1 MKKLFVCAAAF
12 LCAALAAAG
21 AEAAVP
27 KVYFTKEIS
36 PEGIMKVYNALE
48 KKAEGKNVAVKISTG
63 EPPASHPLDAKL
75 IKELVQHV
83 KGSIVECNTA
93 YGGARGDTFEHMRV
107 ALERGYTSIAYV
119 DILDADGSMAL
130 PVKNGKH
137 LKEDLVGSRFKNYDY
152 YVVLSHFK
160 GHAMA
165 GFGGAIK
172 NISIGLGSRRG
183 KALIHSGGRSTS
195 NVWCGEQDAF
205 LESMAE
211 AGKAVTDALGGKI
224 LYVSVLNNISV
235 DCDCNPSPAKPEI
248 HDIGV
253 LASTDPVAIDQA
265 SIDLA
270 FAAEGSRPLVERVES
285 RSGLHTLEYA
295 EQIGLGSRKYEL
307 VKLD

>member
-1 MKKLFVCAAAF
+1 MKKLSVI
-12 LCAALAAAG
+12 AALAVAFACAR

-27 KVYFTKEIS
+27 KVYFTKDIS

-48 KKAEGKNVAVKISTG
+48 KKADGKNVAVKISTG
-63 EPPASHPLDAKL
+63 EPGSNYLKPEL
-75 IKELVQHV
+75 IGDFVRHV

-107 ALERGYTSIAYV
+107 ALQHGYTNVAYV

-130 PVKNGKH
+130 PVRDGRH

-172 NISIGLGSRRG
+172 NISIGLGSRQG

-211 AGKAVTDALGGKI
+211 AGKAVVSALDGKI
-224 LYVSVLNNISV
+224 LFVNVMNRISI
-235 DCDCNPSPAKPEI
+235 DCDCDPSPTEPEI

-270 FAAEGSRPLVERVES
+270 FAAEGSKSLVERVNS
-285 RSGLHTLEYA
+285 RNGLHTLEYA
-295 EQIGLGSRKYEL
+295 EKIGLGSRKYEL

>member
-1 MKKLFVCAAAF
+1 MKKLSVI
-12 LCAALAAAG
+12 AALAVAFACAR

-27 KVYFTKEIS
+27 KVYFTKDIS

-48 KKAEGKNVAVKISTG
+48 KKADGKNVAVKISTG
-63 EPPASHPLDAKL
+63 EPGSNYLKPEL
-75 IKELVQHV
+75 IGDFVRHV

-107 ALERGYTSIAYV
+107 ALQHGYTNVAYV

-130 PVKNGKH
+130 PVRDGRH

-172 NISIGLGSRRG
+172 NISIELGSRQG

-211 AGKAVTDALGGKI
+211 AGKAVVSALDGKI
-224 LYVSVLNNISV
+224 LFVNVMNRISI
-235 DCDCNPSPAKPEI
+235 DCDCDPSPTEPEI

-270 FAAEGSRPLVERVES
+270 FAAEGSKSLVERVNS
-285 RSGLHTLEYA
+285 RNGLHTLEYA
-295 EQIGLGSRKYEL
+295 EKIGLGSRKYEL

>member
-1 MKKLFVCAAAF
+1 MKKLSVI
-12 LCAALAAAG
+12 AALAVAFACAR

-27 KVYFTKEIS
+27 KVYFTKDIS

-48 KKAEGKNVAVKISTG
+48 KKAKGENVAVKISTG
-63 EPPASHPLDAKL
+63 EPGSNYLKPEL
-75 IKELVQHV
+75 IGDFVRHV

-107 ALERGYTSIAYV
+107 ALQHGYTNVAYV

-130 PVKNGKH
+130 PVKDGRH

-172 NISIGLGSRRG
+172 NISIGLGSRQG

-211 AGKAVTDALGGKI
+211 AGKAVVSALDGKI
-224 LYVSVLNNISV
+224 LFVNVMNRISI
-235 DCDCNPSPAKPEI
+235 DCDCDPSPTEPEI

-270 FAAEGSRPLVERVES
+270 FAAEGSKSLVERVNS
-285 RSGLHTLEYA
+285 RNGLHTLEYA
-295 EQIGLGSRKYEL
+295 EKIGLGSRKYEL

>member
-1 MKKLFVCAAAF
+1 MKKLSVI
-12 LCAALAAAG
+12 AALAVAFACAR

-27 KVYFTKEIS
+27 KVYFTKDIS
-36 PEGIMKVYNALE
+36 PAGIMKVYNALE
-48 KKAEGKNVAVKISTG
+48 KKADGKNVAVKISTG
-63 EPPASHPLDAKL
+63 EPGSNYLKPEL
-75 IKELVQHV
+75 IGDFVRHV

-107 ALERGYTSIAYV
+107 ALQHGYTNVAYV

-130 PVKNGKH
+130 PVKDGRH

-172 NISIGLGSRRG
+172 NISIGLGSRQG

-211 AGKAVTDALGGKI
+211 AGKAVVNALGGKI
-224 LYVSVLNNISV
+224 LFVNVMNRISI
-235 DCDCNPSPAKPEI
+235 DCDCDPSPSAPEI

-270 FAAEGSRPLVERVES
+270 FAAEGSKSLVERVNS
-285 RSGLHTLEYA
+285 RNGLHTLEYA
-295 EQIGLGSRKYEL
+295 EKIGLGSRKYEL
-307 VKLD
+307 VEID

>member
-1 MKKLFVCAAAF
+1 MKKLSVI
-12 LCAALAAAG
+12 AALAVAFACAR

-27 KVYFTKEIS
+27 KVYFTKDIS

-48 KKAEGKNVAVKISTG
+48 KKAKGENVAVKISTG
-63 EPPASHPLDAKL
+63 EPGSNYLKPEL
-75 IKELVQHV
+75 IGDFVRHV

-107 ALERGYTSIAYV
+107 ALQHGYTNVAYV

-130 PVKNGKH
+130 PVRDGRH

-172 NISIGLGSRRG
+172 NISIGLGSRQG

-211 AGKAVTDALGGKI
+211 AGKAVVSALDGKI
-224 LYVSVLNNISV
+224 LFVNVMNRISI
-235 DCDCNPSPAKPEI
+235 DCDCDPSPTEPEI

-270 FAAEGSRPLVERVES
+270 FAAEGSKSLVERVNS
-285 RSGLHTLEYA
+285 RNGLHTLEYA
-295 EQIGLGSRKYEL
+295 EKIGLGSRKYEL

>member
-1 MKKLFVCAAAF
+1 MKKLSVI
-12 LCAALAAAG
+12 AALAVAFACAR

-27 KVYFTKEIS
+27 KVYFTKDIS

-48 KKAEGKNVAVKISTG
+48 KKAKGENVAVKISTG
-63 EPPASHPLDAKL
+63 EPGSNYLKPEL
-75 IKELVQHV
+75 IWDFVRHV

-107 ALERGYTSIAYV
+107 ALQHGYTNVAYV

-130 PVKNGKH
+130 PVRDGRH

-172 NISIGLGSRRG
+172 NISIGLGSRQG

-211 AGKAVTDALGGKI
+211 AGKAVVSALDGKI
-224 LYVSVLNNISV
+224 LFVNVMNRISI
-235 DCDCNPSPAKPEI
+235 DCDCDPSPTEPEI

-270 FAAEGSRPLVERVES
+270 FAAEGSKPLVERVNS
-285 RSGLHTLEYA
+285 RNGLHTLEYA
-295 EQIGLGSRKYEL
+295 EKIGLGSRKYEL

>member
-1 MKKLFVCAAAF
+1 MKKLSVI
-12 LCAALAAAG
+12 AALAVAFACAQ

-27 KVYFTKEIS
+27 KVYFTKDIS
-36 PEGIMKVYNALE
+36 PAGIMKVYNALE

-63 EPPASHPLDAKL
+63 EPGSNYLRPEL
-75 IKELVQHV
+75 IGDFVRHV

-107 ALERGYTSIAYV
+107 ALQHGYTNVAYV

-130 PVKNGKH
+130 PVKDGRH

-152 YVVLSHFK
+152 YVVLSHSK

-172 NISIGLGSRRG
+172 NISIGLGSRQG

-211 AGKAVTDALGGKI
+211 AGKAVVNALGGKI
-224 LYVSVLNNISV
+224 LFVNVMNRISI
-235 DCDCNPSPAKPEI
+235 DCDCAPSPSEPEI

-270 FAAEGSRPLVERVES
+270 FAAEGSKSLVERVNS
-285 RSGLHTLEYA
+285 RNGLHTLEYA
-295 EQIGLGSRKYEL
+295 EKIGLGSRKYEL
-307 VKLD
+307 VEID

>member
-1 MKKLFVCAAAF
+1 MKKLSVI
-12 LCAALAAAG
+12 AALAVAFACAR

-27 KVYFTKEIS
+27 KVYFTKDIS

-48 KKAEGKNVAVKISTG
+48 KKAKGENVAVKISTG
-63 EPPASHPLDAKL
+63 EPGSNYLKPEL
-75 IKELVQHV
+75 IGDFVRHV

-107 ALERGYTSIAYV
+107 ALQHGYTNVAYV

-130 PVKNGKH
+130 PVKDGRH

-172 NISIGLGSRRG
+172 NISIGLGSRQG

-211 AGKAVTDALGGKI
+211 AGKAVVSALDGKI
-224 LYVSVLNNISV
+224 LFVNVMNRISI
-235 DCDCNPSPAKPEI
+235 DCDCDPSPSEPEI

-270 FAAEGSRPLVERVES
+270 FAAEGSKSLVERVES
-285 RSGLHTLEYA
+285 RNGLHTLEYA
-295 EQIGLGSRKYEL
+295 EKIGLGSRKYEL

>member
-1 MKKLFVCAAAF
+1 MKKLSVI
-12 LCAALAAAG
+12 AALAVAFACAR

-27 KVYFTKEIS
+27 KVYFTKDIS

-48 KKAEGKNVAVKISTG
+48 KKAEGENVAVKISTG
-63 EPPASHPLDAKL
+63 EPGSNYLKPEL
-75 IKELVQHV
+75 IGDFVRHV

-107 ALERGYTSIAYV
+107 ALQHGYTNVAYV

-130 PVKNGKH
+130 PVKDGRH

-172 NISIGLGSRRG
+172 NISIGLGSRQG

-211 AGKAVTDALGGKI
+211 AGKAVVSALDGKI
-224 LYVSVLNNISV
+224 LFVNVMNRISI
-235 DCDCNPSPAKPEI
+235 DCDCDPSPTEPEI

-270 FAAEGSRPLVERVES
+270 FAAEGSKSLVERVNS
-285 RSGLHTLEYA
+285 RNGLHTLEYA
-295 EQIGLGSRKYEL
+295 EKIGLGSRKYEL

>member
-1 MKKLFVCAAAF
+1 MKKLSVI
-12 LCAALAAAG
+12 AALAVAFACAR

-27 KVYFTKEIS
+27 KVYFTKDIS

-48 KKAEGKNVAVKISTG
+48 KKADGKNVAVKISTG
-63 EPPASHPLDAKL
+63 EPGSNYLKPEL
-75 IKELVQHV
+75 IGDFVRHV

-107 ALERGYTSIAYV
+107 ALQHGYTNVAYV

-130 PVKNGKH
+130 PVRDGRH

-172 NISIGLGSRRG
+172 NISIELGSRQG

-211 AGKAVTDALGGKI
+211 AGKAVVSALDSKI
-224 LYVSVLNNISV
+224 LFVNVMNRISI
-235 DCDCNPSPAKPEI
+235 DCDCDPSPTEPEI

-270 FAAEGSRPLVERVES
+270 FAAEGSKSLVERVNS
-285 RSGLHTLEYA
+285 RNGLHTLEYA
-295 EQIGLGSRKYEL
+295 EKIGLGSRKYEL

>member
-1 MKKLFVCAAAF
+1 MKKLSVI
-12 LCAALAAAG
+12 AALAVAFACAR

-27 KVYFTKEIS
+27 KVYFTKDIS

-48 KKAEGKNVAVKISTG
+48 KKADGKNVAVKISTG
-63 EPPASHPLDAKL
+63 EPGSNYLKPEL
-75 IKELVQHV
+75 IGDFVRHV

-107 ALERGYTSIAYV
+107 ALQHGYTNVAYV

-130 PVKNGKH
+130 PVRDGRH
-137 LKEDLVGSRFKNYDY
+137 RKEDLVGARFQNYDY

-172 NISIGLGSRRG
+172 NISIELGSRQG

-211 AGKAVTDALGGKI
+211 AGKAVVSALDSKI
-224 LYVSVLNNISV
+224 LFVNVMNRISI
-235 DCDCNPSPAKPEI
+235 DCDCDPSPTEPEI

-270 FAAEGSRPLVERVES
+270 FAAEGSKSLVERVNS
-285 RSGLHTLEYA
+285 RNGLHTLEYA
-295 EQIGLGSRKYEL
+295 EKIGLGSRKYEL

>member
-1 MKKLFVCAAAF
+1 MKKFAAVMALLLAF
-12 LCAALAAAG
+12 ACG
-21 AEAAVP
+21 RAEAAAP
-27 KVYFTKEIS
+27 KVYFTKEIT
-36 PEGIMKVYNALE
+36 PESLVRVYEALE
-48 KKAEGKNVAVKISTG
+48 RRAEGENVAVKISTG
-63 EPPASHPLDAKL
+63 EPGSNYLKPEL
-75 IKELVQHV
+75 IKDLVERV
-83 KGSIVECNTA
+83 DGSIVECNTA

-107 ALERGYTSIAYV
+107 ALEHGYTGIAYV

-130 PVKNGKH
+130 PVKDGKH
-137 LKEDLVGSRFKNYDY
+137 LKEDLVGSRFKNYDF

-172 NISIGLGSRRG
+172 NISIGLGSRQG

-211 AGKAVTDALGGKI
+211 AGKAVVSALDGKI
-224 LYVSVLNNISV
+224 LFVNVMNRISI
-235 DCDCNPSPAKPEI
+235 DCDCDPSPSEPEI

-253 LASTDPVAIDQA
+253 LASLDPVALDQA
-265 SIDLA
+265 CVDLA
-270 FAAEGSRPLVERVES
+270 LAAPGSESLRERIKS
-285 RSGLHTLEYA
+285 RDGAHTLEYA
-295 EQIGLGSRKYEL
+295 ERIGLGSRKYEL

>member
-1 MKKLFVCAAAF
+1 MKKLP
-12 LCAALAAAG
+12 ALMALVLALLYAR

-63 EPPASHPLDAKL
+63 EPGSNYLKPEL
-75 IKELVQHV
+75 IGDFVKHV

-107 ALERGYTSIAYV
+107 ALEHGYTGIAYV

-130 PVKNGKH
+130 PVKDGKH

-172 NISIGLGSRRG
+172 NISIGLGSRQG

-211 AGKAVTDALGGKI
+211 AGKAVVEALGGKI
-224 LYVSVLNNISV
+224 LYINVMNRISI
-235 DCDCNPSPAKPEI
+235 DCDCDPSPSEPEI
-248 HDIGV
+248 HDISV

-270 FAAEGSRPLVERVES
+270 FAAEGSKPLVERVES
-285 RSGLHTLEYA
+285 RNGLHTLEYA

>member
-1 MKKLFVCAAAF
+1 MKKLSVI
-12 LCAALAAAG
+12 AALAVAFACAR

-27 KVYFTKEIS
+27 KVDFTKDIS

-48 KKAEGKNVAVKISTG
+48 KRAEGENVAVKISTG
-63 EPPASHPLDAKL
+63 EPGSNYLKPEL
-75 IKELVQHV
+75 IGDFVRHV

-107 ALERGYTSIAYV
+107 ALQHGYTNVAYV

-130 PVKNGKH
+130 PVKDGRH

-172 NISIGLGSRRG
+172 NISIGLGSRQG

-211 AGKAVTDALGGKI
+211 AGKAVVSALDGKI
-224 LYVSVLNNISV
+224 LFVNVMNRISI
-235 DCDCNPSPAKPEI
+235 DCDCDPSPTEPEI

-270 FAAEGSRPLVERVES
+270 FAAEGSKSLVERVNS
-285 RSGLHTLEYA
+285 RNGLHTLEYA
-295 EQIGLGSRKYEL
+295 EKIGLGSRKYEL

>member
-1 MKKLFVCAAAF
+1 MKKLSVI
-12 LCAALAAAG
+12 AALAVAFACAR

-27 KVYFTKEIS
+27 KVYFTKDIS

-48 KKAEGKNVAVKISTG
+48 KRAEGENVAVKISTG
-63 EPPASHPLDAKL
+63 EPGSNYLKPEL
-75 IKELVQHV
+75 IGDFVRHV

-107 ALERGYTSIAYV
+107 ALQHGYTNVAYV

-130 PVKNGKH
+130 PVKDGRH

-172 NISIGLGSRRG
+172 NISIGLGSRQG

-211 AGKAVTDALGGKI
+211 AGKAVVSALDGKI
-224 LYVSVLNNISV
+224 LFVNVMNRISI
-235 DCDCNPSPAKPEI
+235 DCDCDPSPTEPEI

-270 FAAEGSRPLVERVES
+270 FAAEGSKSLVERVNS
-285 RSGLHTLEYA
+285 RNGLHTLEYA
-295 EQIGLGSRKYEL
+295 EKIGLGSRKYEL

>member
-1 MKKLFVCAAAF
+1 MKKLSVI
-12 LCAALAAAG
+12 AALAVAFACAR

-27 KVYFTKEIS
+27 KVYFTKDIS

-48 KKAEGKNVAVKISTG
+48 KKAKGENVAVKISTG
-63 EPPASHPLDAKL
+63 EPGSNYLKPEL
-75 IKELVQHV
+75 IGDFVRHV

-107 ALERGYTSIAYV
+107 ALQHGYTNVAYV

-130 PVKNGKH
+130 PVRDGRH

-172 NISIGLGSRRG
+172 NISIGLGSRQG

-211 AGKAVTDALGGKI
+211 AGKAVVSALDGKI
-224 LYVSVLNNISV
+224 LFVNVMNRISI
-235 DCDCNPSPAKPEI
+235 DCDCDPSPTEPEI

-253 LASTDPVAIDQA
+253 LASTAPVAIDQA

-270 FAAEGSRPLVERVES
+270 FAAEGSKSLVERVNS
-285 RSGLHTLEYA
+285 RNGLHTLEYA
-295 EQIGLGSRKYEL
+295 EKIGLGSRKYEL

>member
-1 MKKLFVCAAAF
+1 MKKLSVV
-12 LCAALAAAG
+12 AALVVSFACAR

-27 KVYFTKEIS
+27 KVYFTKDIS

-48 KKAEGKNVAVKISTG
+48 KKAKGENVAVKISTG
-63 EPPASHPLDAKL
+63 EPGSNYLKPEL
-75 IKELVQHV
+75 IGDFVRHV

-107 ALERGYTSIAYV
+107 ALQHGYTNVAYV

-130 PVKNGKH
+130 PVKDGRH

-172 NISIGLGSRRG
+172 NISIGLGSRQG

-211 AGKAVTDALGGKI
+211 AGKAVVSALDGKI
-224 LYVSVLNNISV
+224 LFVNVMNRISI
-235 DCDCNPSPAKPEI
+235 DCDCDPSPSEPEI

-270 FAAEGSRPLVERVES
+270 FAAEGSKSLVERVES
-285 RSGLHTLEYA
+285 RNGLHTLEYA
-295 EQIGLGSRKYEL
+295 EKIGLGSRKYEL